1 MPKKK
6 PDYRNDRKHTEFL
19 KPMSE
24 IYTNMDDI
32 ESEIMKCLEIEF
44 DIEHFDSTAMGLETM
59 RILNDRDISELCRTK
74 YVELEK

>member
-24 IYTNMDDI
+24 IYAHMDEI
-32 ESEIMKCLEIEF
+32 EGEIMKRLGAEFEIEHL
-44 DIEHFDSTAMGLETM
+44 DAAALGLETV
-59 RILNDRDISELCRTK
+59 RVLGDRDLEDLCRTK
-74 YVELEK
+74 HVPL